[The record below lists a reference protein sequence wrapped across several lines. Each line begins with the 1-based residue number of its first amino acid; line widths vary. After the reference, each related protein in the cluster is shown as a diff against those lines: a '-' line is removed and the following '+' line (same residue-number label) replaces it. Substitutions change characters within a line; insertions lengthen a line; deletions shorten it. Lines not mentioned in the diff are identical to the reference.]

1 MRSIICGT
9 VNHERKMFKALS
21 LDDVYQAFQ
30 PKPLKISELEEFYED
45 TKKARGDAHP
55 MQRIL
60 RALNNPGSGSKHFL
74 FIGHIGCGKSTE
86 LNRIQKSLQE
96 TFSVINISVR
106 DELNILTLN
115 YVDLILLVID
125 KLLAFGRDE
134 KIPFNRTTLENVR
147 NWAKTKEM
155 EEVSE
160 KYALAEA
167 EVGIGTT
174 EDGLL
179 AWISGFFA
187 KAKLA
192 AKNTSSFKEVIKTVI
207 EPKVSQLITFCNDLI
222 TEIQLEIIRRDKKGL
237 VLILEDMDKVKI
249 ERAKEIFLYHS
260 AQLTELGCNVLYT
273 YPVALYHH
281 ADFNQVKPYFG
292 NNWELPMIKV
302 RDKDGTPFPPAMETM
317 RKIAFSRME
326 PELFESESL
335 IDQLILDSGGCLRD
349 FFRMILNAA
358 DEALDGGRQSIGER
372 DCQRAIWS
380 LKKDYAAS
388 LSETEDESGDPIL
401 VKEFYEVLVPLCK
414 DVKAAEFGDSRAALK
429 LRQNLCILNYNGEG
443 WIDVHPIV
451 KLILIDRGLWDGKRE
466 SS

>member
-1 MRSIICGT
+1 
-9 VNHERKMFKALS
+9 MFKARS

-30 PKPLKISELEEFYED
+30 PRPLKISELEEFYED
-45 TKKARGDAHP
+45 TKQARGDAHP
-55 MQRIL
+55 IARVL
-60 RALNNPGSGSKHFL
+60 RALSNPSKASRHFL

-86 LNRIQKSLQE
+86 LNRIQKELLDS
-96 TFSVINISVR
+96 FAVINVSVR
-106 DELNILTLN
+106 EELNVMTLN
-115 YVDLILLVID
+115 YVDLILMVID
-125 KLLAFGRDE
+125 KLLAFGKE
-134 KIPFNRTTLENVR
+134 HKIRFSQAVLENVS

-174 EDGLL
+174 EGNPLT
-179 AWISGFFA
+179 WISGFFA
-187 KAKLA
+187 KAKMA
-192 AKNTSSFKEVIKTVI
+192 AKSTSSFKEVIKTVI
-207 EPKVSQLITFCNDLI
+207 EPKVAQLIYFINDLI
-222 TEIQLEIIRRDKKGL
+222 SEIKVELLKKDKKDL
-237 VLILEDMDKVKI
+237 VLILEDMDKVKL

-260 AQLTELGCNVLYT
+260 AQLTEVQCNMIYT

-302 RDKDGTPFPPAMETM
+302 SDQNGHPFPPAMETM
-317 RKIAFSRME
+317 RSIAAARME
-326 PELFESESL
+326 MELFESKDL
-335 IDQLILDSGGCLRD
+335 LDRLILHSGGCLRD

-358 DEALDGGRQSIGER
+358 DEALDDDRQFISEK
-372 DCQRAIWS
+372 DCQKAIWS

-401 VKEFYEVLVPLCK
+401 VKEFYDVLVPLCK
-414 DVKAAEFGDSRAALK
+414 NLKTADFGDSRAALK

-451 KLILIDRGLWDGKRE
+451 KLILIERGLWDGKRE
-466 SS
+466 SA